1 MQNIGVTWEDLIVE
15 LSPNKEML
23 TLVGDDKES
32 RIKTFSV
39 ITFK

>member
-1 MQNIGVTWEDLIVE
+1 MGGLERKLQLIIE
-15 LSPNKEML
+15 LSPNKKLL